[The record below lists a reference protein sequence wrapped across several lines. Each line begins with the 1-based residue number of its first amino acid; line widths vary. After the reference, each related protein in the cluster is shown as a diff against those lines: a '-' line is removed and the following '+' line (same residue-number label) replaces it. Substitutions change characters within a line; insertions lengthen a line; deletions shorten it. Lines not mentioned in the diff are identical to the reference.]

1 MHQVDNTD
9 AIMINHSVTVHNTE
23 LSPALNSVWY
33 GDVFGIASAPHT
45 ELFLYRLFFNGHG
58 DLGDG
63 VGHYVERVL
72 M

>member
-1 MHQVDNTD
+1 MDGLGGVSGD
-9 AIMINHSVTVHNTE
+9 AWLGGVVVEGT
-23 LSPALNSVWY
+23 
-33 GDVFGIASAPHT
+33 
-45 ELFLYRLFFNGHG
+45 LFFNGHG